1 MSGQAL
7 GTWIITLVVHSTTR
21 AAILSNRR
29 RSVSNCAARQDGRA
43 GRACWDALFSKAA
56 AWRPLVP
63 GRTSSA
69 SSHTSHTLRINDR
82 RAEWQVSW
90 GFWSGPVDWPGAET
104 AKNRSPE
111 ANSLRAS

>member
-1 MSGQAL
+1 VAIGDQTGPSLGVGISLALVMIVRRIGALIHHTPLILGQKLL
-7 GTWIITLVVHSTTR
+7 GYPL
-21 AAILSNRR
+21 
-29 RSVSNCAARQDGRA
+29 
-43 GRACWDALFSKAA
+43 SKAP